1 MRNGKF
7 TVKERAYLASLQ
19 AVKNVSATRIKY
31 EEWFRAECMCRYDA
45 GESPVAIFREAGLDP
60 ELIGYKRIERCIA
73 RWKKHWQGVRHMTGT
88 RLSESDHVLLAALRG
103 NAASNEQPNAQQSTQ
118 QSAQPSAQH
127 PGQQSAQP
135 AQPARPQSLP
145 QHMAQPALAAQC
157 PSGARTRLAD
167 VANAQLAISERD
179 LLIARQALRIRE
191 LERLVSKFVKR

>member
-73 RWKKHWQGVRHMTGT
+73 RWKKHWQGVKHMTGT

-103 NAASNEQPNAQQSTQ
+103 NAASQGQPNAQQSIQTA
-118 QSAQPSAQH
+118 QSAQATQQTAQH
-127 PGQQSAQP
+127 AAQS
-135 AQPARPQSLP
+135 ARPQSLLR
-145 QHMAQPALAAQC
+145 HIAQPALATQC
-157 PSGARTRLAD
+157 PSGAKTRLAE

-191 LERLVSKFVKR
+191 LERLVSRFVKS